1 MGSFLFSTLLFT
13 FGKKNNSIES
23 ATQCSISPRLE
34 SWKHIITGNELKE
47 SRSRSS
53 FCVFLNQTKEK
64 RGTQLALKKAHTK
77 QKQNFKQKIKRK
89 VTRRG
94 KKKEQIAK
102 DQIPKMISRKT
113 AANRHKI
120 SDFRAARRNKA
131 LKPPRCPKMPRKH
144 ARHHQPTD

>member
-13 FGKKNNSIES
+13 FRKKNNSIES

-47 SRSRSS
+47 RRSRSS
-53 FCVFLNQTKEK
+53 FCVFLNKTKEK
-64 RGTQLALKKAHTK
+64 RGTRLALKKPHK
-77 QKQNFKQKIKRK
+77 NQKQDFKQKIRRK
-89 VTRRG
+89 VTRWG
-94 KKKEQIAK
+94 KKKEQIPAN
-102 DQIPKMISRKT
+102 QIPNMIFRKT

-120 SDFRAARRNKA
+120 SDFRAAHRNKP
-131 LKPPRCPKMPRKH
+131 LKPPRCPKMPTKH

>member
-13 FGKKNNSIES
+13 FCKKNNSIES

-64 RGTQLALKKAHTK
+64 RGTQLAMKNPTQNK
-77 QKQNFKQKIKRK
+77 QKTSNKKSEKKQ
-89 VTRRG
+89 TRRG
-94 KKKEQIAK
+94 RKKEQIAV
-102 DQIPKMISRKT
+102 DQIPRMISRKT
-113 AANRHKI
+113 AANRNKI
-120 SDFRAARRNKA
+120 SDFGVAHRNKA
-131 LKPPRCPKMPRKH
+131 LKTPRCPKMPTKH